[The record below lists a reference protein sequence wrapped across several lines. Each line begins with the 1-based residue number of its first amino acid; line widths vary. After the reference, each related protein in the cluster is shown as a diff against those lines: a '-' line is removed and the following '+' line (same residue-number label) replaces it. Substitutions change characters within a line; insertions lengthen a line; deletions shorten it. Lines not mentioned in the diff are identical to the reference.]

1 MHKGSIKELI
11 TYLRLFKRELL
22 IVFISLFTVAFSIL
36 GIGYVLRM
44 IIDTG
49 LAQTRIGNLNSN
61 IILMSILIIIFA
73 ISSFYRSYYIN
84 SIADKVTAYIKRDV
98 YHQVLK
104 FDIAAFEEIKVGD
117 IITRLSSDVEQ
128 ISKLIINFL
137 SYLIRNII
145 MSIGAIIL
153 MFTSSTKLSLLVVIV
168 IPILLIPIIKLSQHV
183 RHFARIVL
191 EEQGN
196 LSANIE
202 EMLSGIHTVHAYN
215 QQQAVYKDF
224 LQKIEHYLKHSATR
238 LKYRSLFFS
247 LAILVIA
254 GTITAIIWV
263 GALDIMNNR
272 MSSGEMVSFI
282 YYAIISGM
290 SAGSIAELFSEIHT
304 PKAAL
309 DRVFQLKEMKIV
321 SSLTH
326 NNSQTSRNV
335 ELNFYK
341 SITFKNVSFTYPA
354 RADIKV
360 LDDISFSIKQ
370 GKFTAIIGKSGSG
383 KSTLMQILLKL
394 YEYQGGNI
402 YIDNINIRDIHTT
415 KLRKMIAY
423 VQQDPMVFS
432 GSIRSN
438 ITFANPSATEQEIS
452 EVVKICGI
460 DDFLD
465 QLEEGINTFIGQRG
479 VRLSGGQKQR
489 IAIARSLLYK
499 PEILLLDEATSA
511 IDYQGEAKLLYAL
524 RRYMQDKTIISIA
537 HRVSSIENADEIIV
551 IENGQLEAS
560 GQHKDLLKSSRCY
573 QNLVKL

>member
-11 TYLRLFKRELL
+11 TYLRLFKRELF

-44 IIDTG
+44 IIDDG
-49 LAQTRIGNLNSN
+49 LIQMRIGNLNSN
-61 IILMSILIIIFA
+61 IILMSVLIVIFT

-84 SIADKVTAYIKRDV
+84 SIADKVTAYIKRDA
-98 YHQVLK
+98 YHQVLRL
-104 FDIAAFEEIKVGD
+104 DIAAFEEIKVGD
-117 IITRLSSDVEQ
+117 IITRLSSDIEQ

-145 MSIGAIIL
+145 MLIGAVIL
-153 MFTSSTKLSLLVVIV
+153 MFTSSPKLSLFVVII
-168 IPILLIPIIKLSQHV
+168 IPVLLIPIIKLSQHV
-183 RHFARIVL
+183 RRFARIVS

-215 QQQAVYKDF
+215 QQQAVYEDF
-224 LQKIEHYLKHSATR
+224 IQKIEYYLKHSATR

-254 GTITAIIWV
+254 GTITVIIWV
-263 GALDIMNNR
+263 GALDIMNNS
-272 MSSGEMVSFI
+272 MSSGKMVSFI
-282 YYAIISGM
+282 YYTIIAGM

-309 DRVFQLKEMKIV
+309 DRVFQLKEIKIA

-326 NNSQTSRNV
+326 NKNQTSSDI

-341 SITFKNVSFTYPA
+341 SITFKNVTFTYPA

-360 LDDISFSIKQ
+360 LDDISFSVKQ

-402 YIDNINIRDIHTT
+402 YIDNINIRDIHAT

-423 VQQDPMVFS
+423 VQQDPMIFS

-438 ITFANPSATEQEIS
+438 ITFANSNATDQEIS
-452 EVVKICGI
+452 EVIKICGI
-460 DDFLD
+460 DEFLG
-465 QLEEGINTFIGQRG
+465 QLEDGINTFIGQRG

-524 RRYMQDKTIISIA
+524 RKYMQDKTIISIA
-537 HRVSSIENADEIIV
+537 HRISSIENADEIIV
-551 IENGQLEAS
+551 IENGQLEAV
-560 GQHKDLLKSSRCY
+560 GQHKDLLESSRCY